1 MPAAT
6 NAPRA
11 TAERALIMTV
21 PCHGPLRPF
30 TDGQLVSS
38 AGFRM
43 SSPVRKTVSS
53 RRSFVSS
60 PPGGRNIVG
69 SRRRRGDP
77 AGGSGTSAIKIP
89 VGAGNL
95 PACPRCPPCRR
106 SWCFSPSG
114 MKAWMFSGLGAHGR
128 RPGRGLCGNRVRVPP
143 RSPTKSGTSLILTL
157 PRRRLVWAL
166 CWQID
171 CGCNAQEP
179 VKRNARL

>member
-30 TDGQLVSS
+30 VHGRLVSS

-60 PPGGRNIVG
+60 PHGGRNIVG
-69 SRRRRGDP
+69 SRRRRG
-77 AGGSGTSAIKIP
+77 AIPFRGAWARAIP
-89 VGAGNL
+89 
-95 PACPRCPPCRR
+95 CPR
-106 SWCFSPSG
+106 
-114 MKAWMFSGLGAHGR
+114 
-128 RPGRGLCGNRVRVPP
+128 
-143 RSPTKSGTSLILTL
+143 
-157 PRRRLVWAL
+157 
-166 CWQID
+166 
-171 CGCNAQEP
+171 
-179 VKRNARL
+179 ARLFPVELCTVGNGPPSDGLLG

>member
-30 TDGQLVSS
+30 IDGPLVSS

-43 SSPVRKTVSS
+43 ASPVRKTVSS

-77 AGGSGTSAIKIP
+77 AGGSGTLAIKIP
-89 VGAGNL
+89 VGARNL
-95 PACPRCPPCRR
+95 PACPCCPPCRR
-106 SWCFSPSG
+106 SWCISPSA
-114 MKAWMFSGLGAHGR
+114 MKAWMFSGLRADGR
-128 RPGRGLCGNRVRVPP
+128 RSGLGVGWDRWSGAATSRRPRRSLAIAHAAARWLHPCVILGRGLAKYRAVRK
-143 RSPTKSGTSLILTL
+143 T
-157 PRRRLVWAL
+157 A
-166 CWQID
+166 
-171 CGCNAQEP
+171 A
-179 VKRNARL
+179 